1 MKRVFKPKV
10 AVGRRPDEGLGEWL
24 AATVRGLD
32 ALEFLERSR
41 DLASEAVVATPARI
55 LPPLGPK

>member
-1 MKRVFKPKV
+1 MKRVFKPYV
-10 AVGRRPDEGLGEWL
+10 AVGGRPDEGLGEWL

-41 DLASEAVVATPARI
+41 DLASEAVVTTPARI